1 MTNDLNKG
9 EFINTTQN
17 FEKLLDQ
24 AKVIQE
30 ACADFK
36 VQADCI
42 YMDTDMRMTFGHHV
56 IPMSSLARGE
66 LCGKLS
72 VPSRYITRCI
82 ESNNS
87 ALAAKNLNCWLQ
99 DSKKNLFIRNYR
111 GTCRGVLSGSY
122 STYDAPE
129 ILTTL
134 AEVFDP
140 KKFVLKGSFINEER
154 LHLRMIDK
162 TMLNINGEDLYAGI
176 TLDSSDVGRSGL
188 FVKFFIWKQV
198 CTNGL
203 VISKSAA
210 KMFKQKHIGINHDD
224 FAEGLTIGLNSFYD
238 LKDKVAESI
247 EATRKIPLSDDLETL
262 IEDVKTTTNLS
273 TEAAE
278 EIVEVMQIKY
288 APNRWGLINGITEV
302 AQDYTLETR
311 LQLEEIA
318 GNMLVK

>member
-1 MTNDLNKG
+1 MAQDLNVG
-9 EFINTTQN
+9 EFINTTEN
-17 FEKLLDQ
+17 FGKLLDKANSIQ
-24 AKVIQE
+24 A
-30 ACADFK
+30 ACEDFK
-36 VQADCI
+36 VTAGNIHMNAD
-42 YMDTDMRMTFGHHV
+42 MHMAFDDHV
-56 IPMSSLARGE
+56 IPLSSLARGE
-66 LCGKLS
+66 LCGKLF

-87 ALAAKNLNCWLQ
+87 ALAAENLNCWLQ
-99 DSKKNLFIRNYR
+99 DSQKKLFIRNYR

-140 KKFVLKGSFINEER
+140 EKFVLKGSFINEER

-162 TMLNINGEDLYAGI
+162 TMLNIDGEDLYAGI

-188 FVKFFIWKQV
+188 SVKFFIWKQV

-224 FAEGLTIGLNSFYD
+224 FAEGLSIGLNAFYD
-238 LKDKVAESI
+238 LKDKVADSI
-247 EATRKIPLSDDLETL
+247 KATREIPLSDDLEAL

-273 TEAAE
+273 KEAAE
-278 EIVEVMQIKY
+278 KIVEVMQVKY

-318 GNMLVK
+318 GNMLAG

>member
-1 MTNDLNKG
+1 MTQDLNVG
-9 EFINTTQN
+9 EFINTTEN
-17 FEKLLDQ
+17 FGELLNKANSIQ
-24 AKVIQE
+24 A
-30 ACADFK
+30 ACEDFK
-36 VQADCI
+36 VTAGNIHMNAD
-42 YMDTDMRMTFGHHV
+42 MHMTFGDYT
-56 IPMSSLARGE
+56 IPLSSLARGE

-87 ALAAKNLNCWLQ
+87 ALAAENLNCWLQ
-99 DSKKNLFIRNYR
+99 DSQKKLFIRNHR
-111 GTCRGVLSGSY
+111 GICRGVLSGSY

-134 AEVFDP
+134 AEVFNP
-140 KKFVLKGSFINEER
+140 EKFVLKGSFINEER

-162 TMLNINGEDLYAGI
+162 TMLNIDGEDLYAGI

-188 FVKFFIWKQV
+188 SVKFFIWKQV

-224 FAEGLTIGLNSFYD
+224 FAEGLSIGLNAFYD
-238 LKDKVAESI
+238 LKDKVAKSI
-247 EATRKIPLSDDLETL
+247 EETRKIPLNTDLEAL
-262 IEDVKTTTNLS
+262 IEDVKTATNLS

-278 EIVEVMQIKY
+278 KIVEVMQVKY

-318 GNMLVK
+318 GNMLAG

>member
-9 EFINTTQN
+9 EFINTTEN
-17 FEKLLDQ
+17 FGKLLDR
-24 AKVIQE
+24 ANSIQE
-30 ACADFK
+30 ACEDFK
-36 VQADCI
+36 IAANDI
-42 YMDTDMRMTFGHHV
+42 YMDADMSMTFGHHV
-56 IPMSSLARGE
+56 VPMSSLARGE

-87 ALAAKNLNCWLQ
+87 ALAAENLNCWLQ
-99 DSKKNLFIRNYR
+99 DNKKNLLIRNYN

-122 STYDAPE
+122 SAYDAPE

-140 KKFVLKGSFINEER
+140 EKFVLKGSFINEER

-162 TMLNINGEDLYAGI
+162 TMLNIDNEDLYAGI

-188 FVKFFIWKQV
+188 SVKFFIWKQV

-224 FAEGLTIGLNSFYD
+224 FAEGLTAGLNSFYD

-247 EATRKIPLSDDLETL
+247 EATRKIPLSNDLEAL
-262 IEDVKTTTNLS
+262 IEDIKTATNLS

-278 EIVEVMQIKY
+278 KIVDVVQIKY

>member
-1 MTNDLNKG
+1 MAQDLNVG
-9 EFINTTQN
+9 EFINTTED
-17 FEKLLDQ
+17 FGKLLDKANSIQ
-24 AKVIQE
+24 A
-30 ACADFK
+30 ACEDFK
-36 VQADCI
+36 VTAGNIHMNAD
-42 YMDTDMRMTFGHHV
+42 MHMAFDDHV
-56 IPMSSLARGE
+56 IPLSSLARGE
-66 LCGKLS
+66 LCGKLFI
-72 VPSRYITRCI
+72 PSRYITRCI

-87 ALAAKNLNCWLQ
+87 ALAAENLNCWLQ
-99 DSKKNLFIRNYR
+99 DSQKKLFIRNYR

-140 KKFVLKGSFINEER
+140 EKFVLKGSFINEER

-188 FVKFFIWKQV
+188 SVKFFIWKQV

-224 FAEGLTIGLNSFYD
+224 FAEGLSIGLNAFYD
-238 LKDKVAESI
+238 LKDKVADSI
-247 EATRKIPLSDDLETL
+247 KATREIPLSDDLEAL

-273 TEAAE
+273 KEAAE
-278 EIVEVMQIKY
+278 KIVEVMQVKY

-318 GNMLVK
+318 GNMLVG